1 MSDPVPS
8 KYNQSSFIGGMNLL
22 GDDSRLQPNQYRIG
36 FDLTNRYDE
45 LDPVLQSSKDPSI
58 PVGLKQE
65 MVTFGN
71 YIIVFIAGFAY
82 YRYYTSTGW
91 TMIDG
96 FKMSTTAIRFW
107 TCAIPVAVTNYA
119 RIAATISTSDNR
131 ANPAGIV
138 NVASISGAAQGNL
151 PGLLVQDN
159 INQPTFIFI
168 GPTGIPVSRV
178 TQSFTQWSITYTD
191 ANNTT
196 VATVDNIPQDFREY
210 VPIGNSMTWNN
221 GKLFIASQDGTVI
234 YQSVSG
240 RPLDFVIAISNILA
254 TNITTQSWTYT
265 DPISGKSTVVSVPKF
280 TQSGGGSFDNASN
293 FNAGGDAT
301 TTAYSVGVAGIVC
314 LRQMSSGGIFV
325 AAGNACFAVTQNM
338 TPNAPTLFGEY
349 TFIRTF
355 LFNSV
360 CLSDRAIF
368 DTLGDTRFIALT
380 GVRSFNAIEQ
390 TQNEGRNTPFTSTV
404 AAAFTSIIQDANFAC
419 GILFDDYELYFVN
432 TIFGFAIAK
441 FDTIN
446 QCWTSFDI
454 SQTGG
459 KRVKIVAKIELTIQR
474 LYAITEDDE
483 LYTLYIGPEDAI
495 ASVRTVGIC
504 ANMLYANYNIKMN
517 NPDTEI
523 KLSNFR
529 CIVNKIVG
537 NGIVTFTPLVDN
549 NLTGQSAI
557 TKNIIYTPPDNPYV
571 NPTNL
576 PDINTTLRNL
586 LFSLPNT
593 GQGWKVAG
601 ILTWTTGVITQ
612 YSAELVNNTPTNPLN
627 SQVTTT

>member
-1 MSDPVPS
+1 MPDPIPS

-45 LDPVLQSSKDPSI
+45 LDPVLQSAKDPSI
-58 PVGLKQE
+58 PAGLKQE

-91 TMIDG
+91 TMIQG
-96 FKMSTTAIRFW
+96 FKMSTTAPRFW
-107 TCAIPVAVTNYA
+107 TIAIPVSITNYA
-119 RIAATISTSDNR
+119 RIAATVSTSDKR
-131 ANPAGIV
+131 ANPSGLISTASVAG
-138 NVASISGAAQGNL
+138 ASQGNL

-168 GPTGIPVSRV
+168 SSTGVPTSRV
-178 TQSFTQWSITYTD
+178 TQSFTQWSISYTD

-196 VATVDNIPQDFREY
+196 VATIAGVAQDFREY
-210 VPIGNSMTWNN
+210 VPIGNTMTWDN
-221 GKLFIASQDGTVI
+221 GKLYITSQDLTVI
-234 YQSVSG
+234 YPSVTG

-254 TNITTQSWTYT
+254 QNITAQTWTYT
-265 DPISGKSTVVSVPKF
+265 DPISGQSSVVTVAPF
-280 TQSGGGSFDNASN
+280 TQSGGGSFDDASN
-293 FNAGGDAT
+293 FNPGGDASA
-301 TTAYSVGVAGIVC
+301 TAYSVGVAGIVC
-314 LRQMSSGGIFV
+314 LRQISSGGVFV

-355 LFNSV
+355 LFNAV

-390 TQNEGRNTPFTSTV
+390 TRNEGRNLPFTSTV
-404 AAAFTSIIQDANFAC
+404 AAAFTSIIQDATMAC

-459 KRVKIVAKIELTIQR
+459 KAVKMVAKIELSIQR
-474 LYAITEDDE
+474 LYAITVDDE

-523 KLSNFR
+523 KLTNFR
-529 CIVNKIVG
+529 CIVNKITE
-537 NGIVTFTPLVDN
+537 NGSVTFTPLVDN
-549 NLTGQSAI
+549 QLTSQVPI
-557 TKNIIYTPPDNPYV
+557 TKNILYTPPTNPYV

-593 GQGWKVAG
+593 GQGWKVTG